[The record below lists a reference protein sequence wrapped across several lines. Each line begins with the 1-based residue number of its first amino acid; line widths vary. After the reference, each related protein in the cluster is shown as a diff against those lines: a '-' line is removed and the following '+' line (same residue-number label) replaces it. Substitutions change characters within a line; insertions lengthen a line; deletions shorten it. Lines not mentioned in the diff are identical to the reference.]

1 MNFIGPFYDYFINK
15 HGIEVFNEIKDLI
28 LSKVIGFRFPIE
40 EHISKDE
47 FLKAYVI
54 FVFEIAVTDYWGMK
68 DEQIE
73 KYIHATMSDNI
84 ASKLSI
90 SRAKKIHADAIR
102 KIQRYLKQTT
112 KEVMEDLKNG

>member
-15 HGIEVFNEIKDLI
+15 HGLEAFNEIKDTI
-28 LSKVIGFRFPIE
+28 LSKVKGFKFPIE
-40 EHISKDE
+40 DYISEED

-84 ASKLSI
+84 ASKLGI
-90 SRAKKIHADAIR
+90 ARAKKIHADAIK

-112 KEVMEDLKNG
+112 KEVMEDLKNE

>member
-1 MNFIGPFYDYFINK
+1 MSFIGPFYDYFINK
-15 HGIEVFNEIKDLI
+15 HGIEVFNEIQDLI
-28 LSKVIGFRFPIE
+28 LSKIKGFKFPIE

-54 FVFEIAVTDYWGMK
+54 FVFEIAVTDYWGMN

-90 SRAKKIHADAIR
+90 FRVKMVHRDAI
-102 KIQRYLKQTT
+102 KLIQRYLKQTSN
-112 KEVMEDLKNG
+112 EVMEELENE

>member
-1 MNFIGPFYDYFINK
+1 MSFIGPFYDYFINK
-15 HGIEVFNEIKDLI
+15 HGIEVFNEIQDLI
-28 LSKVIGFRFPIE
+28 LSKVKGFIFPTK

-54 FVFEIAVTDYWGMK
+54 FVFEIAVTDYWGMNDK
-68 DEQIE
+68 QIE
-73 KYIHATMSDNI
+73 KYIHATMPDNI

>member
-1 MNFIGPFYDYFINK
+1 MNFIGTFYDYFINK

-28 LSKVIGFRFPIE
+28 LSKVKGFKFPIE
-40 EHISKDE
+40 EHISKDD

-54 FVFEIAVTDYWGMK
+54 FVFEIAVTDYWGMN

-73 KYIHATMSDNI
+73 RYIHSTMSDNI

-90 SRAKKIHADAIR
+90 ARAKKVHADAI
-102 KIQRYLKQTT
+102 KVIQKYLKQTT
-112 KEVMEDLKNG
+112 NEVMEDLKNE